1 MHANQSQH
9 QTTKSGTSSTPSP
22 KNTALATPTIRLND
36 EHAGATLVP
45 PWLLFSLGGLEVI
58 WGIGMNCVQVYTSV
72 SAFFAILQG
81 ETMNTLLLHHE
92 TPIETITSAV
102 RLAPIHSLIAL
113 VISVSIQ
120 IAVLMVSQ
128 RISAVWQR
136 MREHAGMRGAAIEV
150 ISHLT
155 FLQVYGLIGFVA
167 NVIGDVTFITLYTHN
182 LVVLFLWCIF
192 LTGSSTIV
200 LLDGAQR
207 LWGGFQMRVAYLRRM
222 QQQQSSGHN

>member
-1 MHANQSQH
+1 MSANQTS
-9 QTTKSGTSSTPSP
+9 KRGASSTSPP
-22 KNTALATPTIRLND
+22 KNAAVAMTTVRLND
-36 EHAGATLVP
+36 EHAGATLLP
-45 PWLLFSLGGLEVI
+45 PWLLFSLGGLEI
-58 WGIGMNCVQVYTSV
+58 LWGIAMNCVQVYTSV
-72 SAFFAILQG
+72 STFFAILQG
-81 ETMNTLLLHHE
+81 ETMSMLLQQHE
-92 TPIETITSAV
+92 TTVEIITSAV
-102 RLAPIHSLIAL
+102 KLAPIHSLIAL

-136 MREHAGMRGAAIEV
+136 MREHSGMRGAAIEV
-150 ISHLT
+150 VSHLT

-182 LVVLFLWCIF
+182 LVMLFLWCIF

-207 LWGGFQMRVAYLRRM
+207 LWGGFQMRAAYLRRM
-222 QQQQSSGHN
+222 QQQQSSRHKQP

>member
-1 MHANQSQH
+1 MVSD
-9 QTTKSGTSSTPSP
+9 QTSKRKASSTSSTNKPVF
-22 KNTALATPTIRLND
+22 ALTTVRLDD
-36 EHAGATLVP
+36 EQRGATLLP
-45 PWLLFSLGGLEVI
+45 PWMLFSLGGLEI
-58 WGIGMNCVQVYTSV
+58 LWGIAMNCVQVYTSI

-81 ETMNTLLLHHE
+81 ETMSVLLQQHE
-92 TPIETITSAV
+92 TTVQIITSAV

-136 MREHAGMRGAAIEV
+136 MREHSGMRGAAVEV
-150 ISHLT
+150 VSHLT
-155 FLQVYGLIGFVA
+155 FLQVYGLIGFIA

-207 LWGGFQMRVAYLRRM
+207 LWGGFQMRAAYLRSM
-222 QQQQSSGHN
+222 Q